1 MASDDNEDRDGPR
14 SKRGR
19 GGGGGWGKGQQS
31 KGKPNANPRTKRPTH
46 FICLP
51 LVTESSIPQLSE
63 SLAHFRSVTTPL
75 LDSTSK
81 NDAAGRNPEAE
92 GGPLAAG
99 PSTASTSNSTRL
111 EAGAGTWTGNGNGS
125 NTGGG
130 GTSTIR
136 RDETLRLIP
145 SGAHRPPGTFHL
157 TLGTMDLSEQEDMDM
172 ALRLLQDIDYVQL
185 LGGAERQMQREMQRQ
200 RQMTEEEEDGVLRE
214 RDRPRR
220 GARMMMGEAP
230 SSVKD
235 ANDGQ
240 QHPVK
245 EQEQA
250 ETKREG
256 GDHHGEHRGEDNVE
270 KEADLE
276 VVQVEPATDSGGN
289 DKDDKRNGNGKGVV
303 QAAVKEAIKA
313 PLQSLARSI
322 SPPPL
327 TSSTPPSASTS
338 SRPAFSG
345 SGSGSDRGS
354 LTITLS
360 GLGTFP
366 RASSSRIFYANPQ
379 DPSGRLLPF
388 GQLVRQRF
396 QDAGLV
402 TETRPLVLHA
412 TVANFIYDRTNK
424 KGKGKA
430 RKGPGGGG
438 GGGGGG
444 GMSGVDARDILRFFN
459 DGGAVRDRMARTGNV
474 AKTFARDDEADA
486 ADGKEREVEKE
497 EDDHHHHHHLHT
509 HQQRHQ
515 QHKIEEVDD
524 EDRGDASSSNAM
536 SKTEAEA
543 VSEYIWARDIHV
555 DRIRIC
561 KMGAEKSDHEGWGL
575 EYKAVGEKL
584 FVP

>member
-1 MASDDNEDRDGPR
+1 MAFDNLADIDRDGPR
-14 SKRGR
+14 SKRNR
-19 GGGGGWGKGQQS
+19 GGGGKGQQS
-31 KGKPNANPRTKRPTH
+31 KGKLNPKPRAKRPTH

-51 LVTESSIPQLSE
+51 LVTDTSIPQLSE

-81 NDAAGRNPEAE
+81 NDAAGRNLEAE
-92 GGPLAAG
+92 GSPLAAG
-99 PSTASTSNSTRL
+99 PSTTSTSNSTRP
-111 EAGAGTWTGNGNGS
+111 EAGAGTWTGPGS
-125 NTGGG
+125 NTGGDG

-136 RDETLRLIP
+136 RDETLRLLP

-185 LGGAERQMQREMQRQ
+185 LGEAKAEREMQG
-200 RQMTEEEEDGVLRE
+200 QMPEEDGVLRE

-220 GARMMMGEAP
+220 GARMMVGEAP
-230 SSVKD
+230 SVKD

-240 QHPVK
+240 QHPVE
-245 EQEQA
+245 EQEQG
-250 ETKREG
+250 ETSKRRG
-256 GDHHGEHRGEDNVE
+256 GDHHCEHREEDNV
-270 KEADLE
+270 KKDADLE
-276 VVQVEPATDSGGN
+276 VVKSEPGTESGGN
-289 DKDDKRNGNGKGVV
+289 DDKGNGNGTGKGVV
-303 QAAVKEAIKA
+303 QAAAVKEAIKA
-313 PLQSLARSI
+313 PLRSLARSI

-338 SRPAFSG
+338 SRPAFPG
-345 SGSGSDRGS
+345 PGPGSGSDRGS

-366 RASSSRIFYANPQ
+366 RASSSRVFYADPQ

-388 GQLVRQRF
+388 GKLVRQRF

-412 TVANFIYDRTNK
+412 TVANLIYDRTNK

-438 GGGGGG
+438 G
-444 GMSGVDARDILRFFN
+444 MSSVDARDILRFFN
-459 DGGAVRDRMARTGNV
+459 DGGAVRDRKKARRTAGDA
-474 AKTFARDDEADA
+474 AKTFARDDEAA
-486 ADGKEREVEKE
+486 HGKEREAEKE
-497 EDDHHHHHHLHT
+497 EPDHHHL
-509 HQQRHQ
+509 HQ
-515 QHKIEEVDD
+515 QHKIEEVND
-524 EDRGDASSSNAM
+524 EDGGDASSSNAM
-536 SKTEAEA
+536 SKTEADA

-561 KMGAEKSDHEGWGL
+561 KMGGEKSDIEGWGL